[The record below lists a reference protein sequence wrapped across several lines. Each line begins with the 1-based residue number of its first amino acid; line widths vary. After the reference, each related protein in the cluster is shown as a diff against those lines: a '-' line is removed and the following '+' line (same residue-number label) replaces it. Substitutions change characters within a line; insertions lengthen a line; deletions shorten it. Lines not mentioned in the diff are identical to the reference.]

1 MILLRNI
8 SFTRCENMYPASLP
22 ALSDLLIT
30 SASSPDSGVYAGI
43 RDGGFRVSKK
53 ISFFRNDVC
62 LLPQKSFFF
71 HPQKFPMTFLLLVI
85 DSNLRNS
92 TLFHYFFFHKCVY
105 YFTSSLIIPLFI
117 ILNEFLFAL
126 YLPKIKKYFKKF
138 FSLTQW
144 GVLSSQT
151 PLAYTTVPRPGLHW
165 SKPLPVWA
173 FLFGI
178 TSTSNSLGC
187 HNLAIVIVTLFLSSS
202 QIIFTSLGLK
212 S

>member
-1 MILLRNI
+1 MTTAIHCMLGFQRLVCPPSSRACTNSAAKHIAHLPRFSHSHNYQPTWLMSCTGFLLLLAFGTKYCSWLHELRMILLRNI

-126 YLPKIKKYFKKF
+126 YLP
-138 FSLTQW
+138 
-144 GVLSSQT
+144 
-151 PLAYTTVPRPGLHW
+151 
-165 SKPLPVWA
+165 
-173 FLFGI
+173 
-178 TSTSNSLGC
+178 
-187 HNLAIVIVTLFLSSS
+187 
-202 QIIFTSLGLK
+202 
-212 S
+212 

>member
-1 MILLRNI
+1 MTNVMHWLTVASSIWYKVLLLIARAQNDLAPKYI
-8 SFTRCENMYPASLP
+8 FTRCENMYPASLP

-126 YLPKIKKYFKKF
+126 YLP
-138 FSLTQW
+138 
-144 GVLSSQT
+144 
-151 PLAYTTVPRPGLHW
+151 
-165 SKPLPVWA
+165 
-173 FLFGI
+173 
-178 TSTSNSLGC
+178 
-187 HNLAIVIVTLFLSSS
+187 
-202 QIIFTSLGLK
+202 
-212 S
+212 